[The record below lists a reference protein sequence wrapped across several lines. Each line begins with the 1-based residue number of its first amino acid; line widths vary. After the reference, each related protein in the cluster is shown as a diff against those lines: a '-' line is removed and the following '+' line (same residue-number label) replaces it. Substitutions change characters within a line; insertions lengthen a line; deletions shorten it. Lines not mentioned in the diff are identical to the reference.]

1 MHTLL
6 KASWRN
12 HRFESMGTV
21 VSLAVRLDV
30 GWDEVRARVEAVFCD
45 LDKTFSLYRDDSELS
60 RIARRELLLTAA
72 STEVKDA
79 YETAIAWRAV
89 TRGAFTP
96 NRPDGV
102 VDLNGIVKAMAIEQA
117 GDLLGMAGAV
127 DWCVNAGGDVLYGGV
142 AEGDRGWV
150 TGIADP
156 ADRGSLLASVT
167 LFGSHRAV
175 ATSGFS
181 ERGGHLWLRDE
192 SERHFDQVT
201 VFAPEIILADVLSTA
216 ILAAPASELDELT
229 DGHPVDVLAVFP
241 DGGLVATPRLRV
253 QLTR

>member
-1 MHTLL
+1 
-6 KASWRN
+6 
-12 HRFESMGTV
+12 MGTV

-30 GWDEVRARVEAVFCD
+30 GWDEACARVEAVFCD
-45 LDKTFSLYRDDSELS
+45 LDETFSLYREDSELS

-89 TRGAFTP
+89 T
-96 NRPDGV
+96 
-102 VDLNGIVKAMAIEQA
+102 
-117 GDLLGMAGAV
+117 
-127 DWCVNAGGDVLYGGV
+127 
-142 AEGDRGWV
+142 
-150 TGIADP
+150 
-156 ADRGSLLASVT
+156 
-167 LFGSHRAV
+167 LFGSHRAL

-192 SERHFDQVT
+192 PERHFDQVT
-201 VFAPEIILADVLSTA
+201 VFAQEIILADVLSTA